1 MFYIA
6 LVGWIVFEMRY
17 FVKSDLLSNYIV
29 QLSRMKSKK

>member
-1 MFYIA
+1 MFYVA
-6 LVGWIVFEMRY
+6 LVGWIVFKMRY